1 MNHTPRSQSLRILA
15 FALAAIALSTGLV
28 SAGPAQFVIVNLNA
42 PNVGF
47 NDPTPAAPVGGNT
60 GTTLGEQRLI
70 AFAHAASLW
79 SARWTA
85 ACRSEFAPNSRPSA
99 PGFWEVRDPCLFFA
113 TSPTRR

>member
-60 GTTLGEQRLI
+60 GTTLGEQRRSLR
-70 AFAHAASLW
+70 AARASG
-79 SARWTA
+79 APGWTA

-99 PGFWEVRDPCLFFA
+99 PGFWAVRDPCLFFV
-113 TSPTRR
+113 TSPTRH